1 MRGVYSA
8 LYLYVQTYL
17 LPRSPA
23 LAPHED
29 SMSIAQYPITNICI
43 YILPS
48 FFFEDIMSIA
58 QYLITNICLYILP
71 PFFFEDIMSI
81 ARITTRKNKG
91 QSPGQT
97 HRAEGSEEGGRTGKR
112 KRKLPRGGWY
122 PPFGLH
128 HETDTR
134 PHRVRTV
141 LMYLTTYAY

>member
-1 MRGVYSA
+1 MCGVYSA

-29 SMSIAQYPITNICI
+29 SMSIAQYP
-43 YILPS
+43 
-48 FFFEDIMSIA
+48 
-58 QYLITNICLYILP
+58 ITNICLYILP

-141 LMYLTTYAY
+141 LMYLTTYAYYLIDDER

>member
-1 MRGVYSA
+1 MCGVYSA

-29 SMSIAQYPITNICI
+29 
-43 YILPS
+43 
-48 FFFEDIMSIA
+48 
-58 QYLITNICLYILP
+58 
-71 PFFFEDIMSI
+71 IMSI
-81 ARITTRKNKG
+81 ARITTRKNENKG

-97 HRAEGSEEGGRTGKR
+97 HRRHSAEGSEEGGRTGKRKR

-141 LMYLTTYAY
+141 LMYLTTYAYYLIDDER